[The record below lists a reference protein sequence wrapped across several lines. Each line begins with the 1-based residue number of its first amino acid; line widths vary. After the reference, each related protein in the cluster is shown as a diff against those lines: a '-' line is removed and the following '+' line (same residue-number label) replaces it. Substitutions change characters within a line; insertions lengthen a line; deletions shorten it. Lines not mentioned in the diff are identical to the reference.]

1 MAVERPRRKRK
12 QVHPKRAAKVAAAAL
27 AIEQRRADVT
37 RLRLSG
43 WSMRDIAAHI
53 GVSVGT
59 IHGDLTAV
67 FDRTADRAD
76 DHVRRER
83 ETSLA
88 RIDAM
93 TKGLWAKA
101 STGDSEAVN
110 TVRKLEER
118 RAKLEGL
125 DAAARHELS
134 GPDGGPVEVLPPK
147 SNLTEKLVDLA
158 TRLAGGSPQPGG
170 TPGAGPDATG

>member
-1 MAVERPRRKRK
+1 MVVERPKRKRRR
-12 QVHPKRAAKVAAAAL
+12 VHPKRAAKVAAVEL
-27 AIEQRRADVT
+27 AIERRRADVT

-43 WSMRDIAAHI
+43 WSMRDIAAHL
-53 GVSVGT
+53 GVSLGT

-67 FDRTADRAD
+67 FERTADRAD

-93 TKGLWAKA
+93 TKGLWPKA
-101 STGDSEAVN
+101 STGDHEAVN
-110 TVRKLEER
+110 SVRKLEER

-125 DAAARHELS
+125 DAASRHEVS
-134 GPDGGPVEVLPPK
+134 GPDGAPVELVAPK
-147 SNLTEKLVDLA
+147 SNLAEKLVDLA
-158 TRLAGGSPQPGG
+158 ARLAGREPQPGG
-170 TPGAGPDATG
+170 EAGSQSGSPG